1 MRFSTIIATVLS
13 MAVVTI
19 AAPIASEGTS
29 SSSRRALETAQW
41 WT

>member
-13 MAVVTI
+13 MAVVAI

-29 SSSRRALETAQW
+29 LSSDTTAQAQW